1 MPNSNQPSRKTDT
14 SSAVSEIIGA
24 ILLISLVV
32 SAIMIVGVFLFSQQ
46 TPEEIPNI
54 NFMTGTDGLGNLY
67 LYHNGGDTLKDGEFY
82 VQVDGVSK
90 PYGLLEGNEWSF
102 GKSLIIKDV
111 SPGAHTVQII
121 LSPTREEYDNFTVS
135 VTCNPGNIAITN
147 NGPGSLQKGKFSVY
161 TDGTPRAFTLNST
174 YYSSGITLYIS
185 PFDSTCPPSDIRFYS
200 VGSSGDLLLRTGSAN
215 ISMSTAGI
223 SPDVP
228 PSVTPSSCISNCTN
242 CTDPVVLLQN
252 VLQNVSV
259 IGDAINQSPETV
271 GPVIANVVGAN
282 SISFYKDNR
291 VNLAKTSA
299 NYFKF
304 NVTKSGSSISAT
316 DFGAT
321 PVTLYPGDIVTVY
334 FRSNTGIFKTFGL
347 GDELWELS
355 ATGVDVNITHNGTPD
370 RRYNGD
376 ILHTWITGYRDLGST
391 MTIVSSSPYT
401 SATALVIN
409 GTQWINGQN
418 SDNVQVTNIR
428 PVGIGLFLLEGDN
441 NAHIVYFVGNA
452 QSVTRNGH
460 PCTGIVCSA

>member
-174 YYSSGITLYIS
+174 YYTSGITLYIS
-185 PFDSTCPPSDIRFYS
+185 PFDSTCSPSDIRFYS

-228 PSVTPSSCISNCTN
+228 PSVTPGSLCNCTN

-271 GPVIANVVGAN
+271 GPVIADAAGAY
-282 SISFYKDNR
+282 SISYYREKQVDVVKN
-291 VNLAKTSA
+291 T
-299 NYFKF
+299 YFTF
-304 NVTKSGSSISAT
+304 NVTQSGTTILTDNSSPSIISI
-316 DFGAT
+316 
-321 PVTLYPGDIVTVY
+321 PVGNIVRVTQVQ
-334 FRSNTGIFKTFGL
+334 NNNGLFKIFGL
-347 GDELWELS
+347 GNKLWELS
-355 ATGVDVNITHNGTPD
+355 ATGVCLEIKYPNNTNWYTEGCSSSSTTI
-370 RRYNGD
+370 Y
-376 ILHTWITGYRDLGST
+376 HTWVTGYRDYGST
-391 MTIVSSSPYT
+391 LTLYSNPTGQPPATGLTMNSS
-401 SATALVIN
+401 VKIN
-409 GTQWINGQN
+409 GLNGDTIIVN
-418 SDNVQVTNIR
+418 NIR
-428 PVGIGLFLLEGDN
+428 PIGIGLFVLEVDPT
-441 NAHIVYFVGNA
+441 NANAAYFVGNA
-452 QSVTRNGH
+452 QSVTRNGV
-460 PCTGIVCSA
+460 PVV